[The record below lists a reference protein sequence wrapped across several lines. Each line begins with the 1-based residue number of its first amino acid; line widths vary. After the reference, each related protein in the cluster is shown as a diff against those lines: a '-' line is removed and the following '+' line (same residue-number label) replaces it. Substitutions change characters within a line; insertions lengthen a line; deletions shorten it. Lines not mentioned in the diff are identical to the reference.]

1 MNTISL
7 SDYYSKC
14 TLCPLKCKVD
24 RTNNKVGICG
34 QTDQL
39 KVAWVGLHKGE
50 EPPISGTNG
59 SGTIFFSGCSLQCP
73 LCQNIQI
80 SNSKNPVGKNISPNE
95 LVDLFFELQDS
106 GATNINLVTANHFI
120 PSVVKALQLA
130 KEKGLHLP
138 VVYNSSGYED
148 LNSFKL
154 IEPFIDTFLI
164 DLKTLN
170 KDVAKKFCNKEDYP
184 IYALELLDYLYT
196 NQSKTTIV
204 RHLLFPEE
212 LEATKEVLRYFG
224 QNYRKKFLLSLMVQF
239 ISPVDKVQSGVSDDT
254 YQQLIDLLEEL
265 EIEEGFIQEVGD
277 ESMWLPDFT
286 KENPFPKEFAKTI
299 KSFN

>member
-1 MNTISL
+1 MNTINVN
-7 SDYYSKC
+7 DYYSKC

-80 SNSKNPVGKNISPNE
+80 SNSKNQVGKNISPNE
-95 LVDLFFELQDS
+95 LVDLFFELQNS

-120 PSVVKALQLA
+120 PSVVKALQVA
-130 KEKGLHLP
+130 REKGLRLP

-164 DLKTLN
+164 DLKTLD
-170 KDVAKKFCNKEDYP
+170 KDVAKKFCKREDYP
-184 IYALELLDYLYT
+184 NFATELLDYLYT

-204 RHLLFPEE
+204 RHLLFPGE
-212 LEATKEVLRYFG
+212 LEATKEVLRYFAK
-224 QNYRKKFLLSLMVQF
+224 NYKDKFLLSLMVQF
-239 ISPVDKVQSGVSDDT
+239 ISPLDSSQSVVSDDT
-254 YQQLIDLLEEL
+254 YQQLIELLEEL

-286 KENPFPKEFAKTI
+286 KENLFPKEFAKTI
-299 KSFN
+299 KSFS